1 MTIQPSPVP
10 WNFTG
15 TKNLACIS
23 VYEKPKAVLDYPLPI
38 FPFQHPPLHD
48 NLVPLPSGL
57 LIPFTLPSQS
67 NEDKYHCVNDIQNR
81 RRKMKKHKR
90 RKWRKKYASLV
101 SKFKMQRQKKE
112 ERKLQELLELWRSRT
127 EAWDPAEKAQPKRES
142 EPELSNPISDTEE
155 GQKALLEATSIIR
168 DLTLALNR
176 VYENIRDV
184 QGTQRLNADLSKNF
198 KEHVEH
204 FQHCRSTIKKAF
216 TSVAEACSRYNIKDS
231 EDIIPYVDAVGDTE
245 HQNLMDGDKF
255 VELRKQRDVLQ
266 EQIAEADD
274 ELDRCKE
281 ALVSAL
287 WELNDLTYP
296 VGK

>member
-90 RKWRKKYASLV
+90 RKWRKKYASL
-101 SKFKMQRQKKE
+101 
-112 ERKLQELLELWRSRT
+112 
-127 EAWDPAEKAQPKRES
+127 AQPKRES